1 MTAPVE
7 VRNRVLN
14 ARLNQNGKSP
24 LELHNSVILNTTGT
38 PGYAINPQTK
48 SWSLNLQCKDTTLN
62 PPSAYV
68 MSETDCTGL
77 AGKTVIA
84 AARCS
89 GLTSN
94 LYQSRTLVLA
104 AFDQSNNP
112 LGTGNYGIVNG
123 DSSQLI
129 TLEWTV
135 PTNTTRL
142 EYRMYTTIDGSSGVW
157 WAQPL
162 LCTKAEWQALQGVG
176 ETYFNGDKL
185 PE

>member
-1 MTAPVE
+1 MT
-7 VRNRVLN
+7 VRNLILN
-14 ARLNQNGKSP
+14 PRLNQNAGI
-24 LELHNSVILNTTGT
+24 ELHNSVILNT
-38 PGYAINPQTK
+38 PGAPGFDLNPQSK

-68 MSETDCTGL
+68 MLETDCTGL

-112 LGTGNYGIVNG
+112 LGTGNYGIVK
-123 DSSQLI
+123 DSSSQPI

-135 PTNTTRL
+135 PANTTRL
-142 EYRMYTTIDGSSGVW
+142 EYRMYTIIDKSVGVW
-157 WAQPL
+157 WSQPL
-162 LCTKAEWQALQGVG
+162 LCTKTDWQKLAGYGLA
-176 ETYFNGDKL
+176 YYNGDTM
-185 PE
+185 PHIG